1 MKLAIIGSS
10 PLALE
15 AALRFHLHGAALT
28 WFNIDEREYENFF
41 QNSLVADSYT
51 TETGLN
57 FLAQASKS
65 YRPGANFDFSYWKQN
80 YFLPLA
86 EILKVEQ
93 KIRPHQVVSIT
104 KRFLAPQELPE
115 KKSRF
120 HDLFRLVFQVDPQ
133 EFIREQE
140 ASNPETFERL
150 SQELIESL
158 QTNLEMCEDFD
169 LVLDLR
175 RKTEVSS
182 LSVTGRA
189 LGEGRVSKE
198 QLFYSFDALD
208 EARKIHQDPQDLREL
223 ALIGSEG
230 LAAEIVIT
238 LSDWLKDQRSR
249 LFIVS
254 DESWP
259 FAYFAEKGEESSVKS
274 LKSIFDYMEQEFEAD
289 ISTFHKKLR
298 EWQELD
304 DFVQAKMPRPVEPI
318 PRLVFFS
325 GHNATAVDQLIDKRR
340 LFLTLEKPDF
350 RQGHRQPENNHLD
363 LKTIGVDRILVAN
376 KLQRPKME
384 VVLDSQE
391 KGFFTLELNLPNMID
406 AWSKDLQAFKDIEN
420 EIFKLFSPADAH

>member
-41 QNSLVADSYT
+41 QNSLAADSYT

-391 KGFFTLELNLPNMID
+391 KGFFTPELSLPNMID